1 MKISYP
7 IHLCAQ
13 MQITALTDVDQI
25 PILLLFI
32 FFVTKHT
39 CMNIFC
45 SFKNKR

>member
-13 MQITALTDVDQI
+13 MQVTALTDVDQI
-25 PILLLFI
+25 PTLSL

-45 SFKNKR
+45 PFKNKR